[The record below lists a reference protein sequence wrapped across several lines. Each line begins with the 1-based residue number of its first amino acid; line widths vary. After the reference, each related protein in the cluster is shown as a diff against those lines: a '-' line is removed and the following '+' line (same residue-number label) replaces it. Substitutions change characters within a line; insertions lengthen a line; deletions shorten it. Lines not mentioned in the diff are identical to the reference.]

1 MIEHDV
7 VSRHRPFYFQIRAE
21 LFLPCTITFFALPHL
36 RLDDVFTVAV
46 IHHQIYAS
54 APCLHLQMHDTLHLP
69 HKLIEISKQQILPH
83 IFPRLRRHLKN
94 AEAGTPDEVTE
105 VIQQP
110 HHVYL
115 SSRREVIAIP
125 SAGILRVVVT
135 LYPVHRRLER
145 AQNAVK
151 INRIRY
157 LTHAIGALH
166 EHPVGGKFTDNV
178 IIQIEV
184 YRFIIRGD
192 LHQPPFK
199 SRVAAD
205 IGGEMLDVCVAPAQQ
220 LPMCLSEVLHANRFG
235 VGNVHLLG
243 EELREAVHQ
252 HRLSRRLLIDILN
265 NGRRERLPDFICI
278 LSEEFLHLCQREI
291 RQAEL
296 ILHIK
301 RRNCLVI
308 VELCDTLD
316 TNDAN
321 AERTSGLFI
330 GQVDVTQCMQKT
342 ADRVARDAIE
352 LINNEHHPLS
362 RQQTTQLFKK
372 FHHHK
377 PVGEMSVF

>member
-1 MIEHDV
+1 
-7 VSRHRPFYFQIRAE
+7 
-21 LFLPCTITFFALPHL
+21 
-36 RLDDVFTVAV
+36 
-46 IHHQIYAS
+46 
-54 APCLHLQMHDTLHLP
+54 MHDTLHLP
-69 HKLIEISKQQILPH
+69 HKLVQISKQQILSH

-94 AEAGTPDEVTE
+94 TETGTPNEVTE

-115 SSRREVIAIP
+115 SCRREVLAIP
-125 SAGILRVVVT
+125 SAGVLRVVVT

-145 AQNAVK
+145 AQDAVK

-157 LTHAIGALH
+157 LTHAISPLH
-166 EHPVGGKFTDNV
+166 EHPVGGEFTDDV

-184 YRFIIRGD
+184 YCFIIRGD

-205 IGGEMLDVCVAPAQQ
+205 IGGEMLDVGVAPAQQ
-220 LPMCLSEVLHANRFG
+220 LPMRLGEVCHANRLGF
-235 VGNVHLLG
+235 GNVHLLS

-265 NGRRERLPDFICI
+265 DGRRERLSDFICI
-278 LSEEFLHLCQREI
+278 LSEEFLHLCRREI
-291 RQAEL
+291 RQPEL

-308 VELCDTLD
+308 VELCDTLNPD
-316 TNDAN
+316 NPD

-352 LINNEHHPLS
+352 LINDEHHPLS

-377 PVGEMSVF
+377 PVGKMSVF